1 MVAAAHWHAGIDLP
15 LTFQRP
21 ETGGALVIDRGAWR
35 EREALTRAVAVLI
48 THEHADHVDLDRLV
62 RLGATIYVPAEA
74 DIEVLDAVKVTSGE
88 EFTAAGFT
96 GRLPPRPRATS

>member
-1 MVAAAHWHAGIDLP
+1 MDLIRYTHACIRLEHD
-15 LTFQRP
+15 
-21 ETGGALVIDRGAWR
+21 GGALVIDPGTWS
-35 EREALTRAVAVLI
+35 EPEALTRAVAVLI